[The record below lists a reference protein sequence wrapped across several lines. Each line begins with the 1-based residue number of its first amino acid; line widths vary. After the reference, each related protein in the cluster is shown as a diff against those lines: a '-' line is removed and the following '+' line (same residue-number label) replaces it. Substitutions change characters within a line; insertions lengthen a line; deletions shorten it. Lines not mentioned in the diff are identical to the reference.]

1 MNVGEIQIFYYYY
14 LYYSLYSYDFT
25 ATSEV
30 KTHALI

>member
-1 MNVGEIQIFYYYY
+1 MNVGEIQIFYYY

>member
-1 MNVGEIQIFYYYY
+1 MNVGKIQIFYYY

>member
-1 MNVGEIQIFYYYY
+1 MNVGEIQIVYYY

-30 KTHALI
+30 KTRALI

>member
-1 MNVGEIQIFYYYY
+1 MNVGEIQIFYY